1 MSAPLQVGVTGGI
14 GSGKSLICR
23 IFSCLEVPV
32 YDADSRAKE
41 VMTTDGILVTKIKK
55 EFGSLAYHKDG
66 KLNREYLSETVF
78 HEPERLK
85 ILNQLVHP
93 RLGEDYKQW
102 LDEHKSANYVIK
114 EAALLYETGSY
125 KMLDKII
132 VVYAPSQIRIGRVLK
147 RDTHRTESHVKA
159 IIENQI
165 SDEDGLERADYVI
178 RNDESILVIP
188 QVLEL
193 HKAFSKGTI

>member
-1 MSAPLQVGVTGGI
+1 VSAPLQVGVTGGI